1 MMKSASILIW
11 KKNSKILGYIY
22 IGTPS
27 IEPKQIPD
35 LDIDDFVTRWE

>member
-11 KKNSKILGYIY
+11 KNSKILGYIY